1 MFEAPALQV
10 GLELLL
16 DVRGQ
21 LLALFGQVCD
31 ECRVVLFHQAVELR
45 LFGAVARVGETTGG
59 FPAVGMHRLRVLAQ
73 ACGGS
78 VWTHRLRPCN
88 DFACRASGSGSRPLR
103 SFLTRSTE
111 TQTPPCPAPHRSA
124 SAA

>member
-1 MFEAPALQV
+1 
-10 GLELLL
+10 
-16 DVRGQ
+16 
-21 LLALFGQVCD
+21 
-31 ECRVVLFHQAVELR
+31 
-45 LFGAVARVGETTGG
+45 VARVGETTGG

-73 ACGGS
+73 AGGDS
-78 VWTHRLRPCN
+78 VWAYRRRPCN